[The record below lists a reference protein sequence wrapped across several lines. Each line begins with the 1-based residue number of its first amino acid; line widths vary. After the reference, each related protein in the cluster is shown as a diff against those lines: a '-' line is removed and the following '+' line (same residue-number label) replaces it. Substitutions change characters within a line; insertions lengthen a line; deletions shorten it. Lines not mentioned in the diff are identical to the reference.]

1 MKLVCGVGVN
11 DKTFPA
17 KVGGKLTREYALWS
31 NMLNRCYSSSYHK
44 LRPTYTG
51 CSMSEAFKH
60 FSYFHRWVNS
70 QIGFQSM
77 EGGGAWALD
86 KDLLVK
92 GNKLYS
98 EDTCVFVP
106 QSINLLL
113 IKRDADRG
121 VSPIGVCWSEK
132 HGCYR
137 ASCRVGGLKQHI
149 GLYQTAEAAFS
160 AYKLVKENEIKKR
173 AKDYHH
179 LLDQRVFEALLK
191 YEVEIDD

>member
-1 MKLVCGVGVN
+1 MKLVCGIGIN
-11 DKTFPA
+11 DRAFPA
-17 KVGGKLTREYALWS
+17 KVCGRPTREYALWS

-44 LRPTYTG
+44 LRPTYAG
-51 CSMSEAFKH
+51 CSVSEAFKH
-60 FSYFHRWVNS
+60 FSYFHQWVHS
-70 QIGFQSM
+70 QRGFQFT
-77 EGGGAWALD
+77 ETGAWELD

-113 IKRDADRG
+113 IKRDSERG
-121 VSPIGVCWSEK
+121 GSPLGVCWSDK

-160 AYKLVKENEIKKR
+160 AYKVTKENEIKR
-173 AKDYHH
+173 IANDYRP
-179 LLDQRVFEALLK
+179 LLDPRVFEALLN